1 MVKLYRAQPISG
13 ISPRT
18 ASSFLDQ
25 LYGGG
30 KTTSIG
36 GTGLQ
41 GQWYTTDPARAR
53 NYMPSSFQKFSY
65 FDPKLGPKFMG
76 FGEPMGALD
85 KSKSITTKPGVIKS
99 MNLSLDDFDKVK
111 SFTKKVP
118 TLPGYQFAHNLPN
131 EFLVPKTFLKNRNPS
146 INLGQTLRAYGD
158 RGLAFLKNNALKGLG
173 ILGSLPA
180 QAGLMTLA
188 PTMMGNAELPIQ
200 KMDQQRA
207 QATSNRDRQNIQKIQ
222 QHTGGALSDY
232 RMSRPSS
239 ERQYTGHGRSG
250 MGRDPRDRM
259 AMGGLINLYRYG
271 GFI

>member
-53 NYMPSSFQKFSY
+53 NYMPSSFEKHSW
-65 FDPKLGPKFMG
+65 FDPKAGPKHKI
-76 FGEPMGALD
+76 FGYPMGALD
-85 KSKSITTKPGVIKS
+85 KSKSITSKPGVIKS

-118 TLPGYQFAHNLPN
+118 TLSGYQFAHNLPN

-158 RGLAFLKNNALKGLG
+158 RGLGFLRNNALRTLAMLG
-173 ILGSLPA
+173 TLPA
-180 QAGLMTLA
+180 QAGLMTLS
-188 PTMMGNAELPIQ
+188 PTRMGNAELPQMPKAPPRIINSQ
-200 KMDQQRA
+200 GAGSGDRGYQPTTTAQNKARTASRVSSSGKMRA
-207 QATSNRDRQNIQKIQ
+207 YGLAS
-222 QHTGGALSDY
+222 
-232 RMSRPSS
+232 
-239 ERQYTGHGRSG
+239 
-250 MGRDPRDRM
+250 
-259 AMGGLINLYRYG
+259 GGLV
-271 GFI
+271 